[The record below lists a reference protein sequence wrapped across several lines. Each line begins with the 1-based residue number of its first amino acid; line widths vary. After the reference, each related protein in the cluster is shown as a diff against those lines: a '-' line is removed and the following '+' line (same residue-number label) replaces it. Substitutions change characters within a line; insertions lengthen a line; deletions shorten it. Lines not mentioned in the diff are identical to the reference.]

1 MKIWLIILTILY
13 CILIEF
19 QIDEQKQINELE
31 ERKQDRLEIKKNRVS
46 GNNIESHNCGRDKK
60 GIFHCECGKCNPS
73 SIEISDNRDNC
84 RNNSSNS

>member
-31 ERKQDRLEIKKNRVS
+31 ERKQDRLDFVTKETDNKT
-46 GNNIESHNCGRDKK
+46 D
-60 GIFHCECGKCNPS
+60 NPT
-73 SIEISDNRDNC
+73 
-84 RNNSSNS
+84 NSTE